1 LHTAAK
7 WEAGV
12 GVADGEDAGVD
23 VARQRV
29 HGVEDGLGHAAGL
42 VDDDQHVAGVDALE
56 GRGVVVGGLAAEAE
70 KLLADVPLVLE
81 RDPPRQVGETMCPAD
96 LSPQDR
102 VHLLVGR
109 RSGDD
114 ERFAGRVSGQPP
126 GGDARGCERLAA
138 PVAGLDRRVP
148 VVVDRLSDLALLR
161 PHELAGGRGDPAD
174 RIVEERV
181 RVRPHLVGSDR
192 ERRRGEAHP
201 LRVSLVRFGALG
213 VLALTKT
220 ALWPSLTALVIPRL
234 VPAAHH
240 G

>member
-81 RDPPRQVGETMCPAD
+81 
-96 LSPQDR
+96 
-102 VHLLVGR
+102 
-109 RSGDD
+109 
-114 ERFAGRVSGQPP
+114 RVSGQPP